1 MTSFKDSIMKFNS
14 STIGSPL
21 GDLLAATDQQEVL
34 RALEFSNHKSHMLR
48 TLRAHYGAVELVEQ
62 APPHHL
68 SAALERYFGGELAAL
83 NEITTTAPGSDLQQK
98 VWSALRAIPAGQ
110 TTSYGELA
118 RALGY
123 DDPRMAIEVGTANG
137 ANPIAIV
144 VPCHRVIAKNG
155 DLKGYAWGVHRKR
168 WLLEHEGA
176 LPAQP
181 TPASDGEARLPGF

>member
-1 MTSFKDSIMKFNS
+1 MKFNL
-14 STIGSPL
+14 STISSPL
-21 GDLLAATDQQEVL
+21 GDLLAVTDQQEVL
-34 RALEFSNHKSHMLR
+34 RALEFGDHKSHMLR
-48 TLRAHYGAVELVEQ
+48 TLREHYGTVELVDKA
-62 APPHHL
+62 APHQL
-68 SAALERYFGGELAAL
+68 VAALERYFEGELTAL
-83 NEITTTAPGSDLQQK
+83 SGIITTAPGSDLQEK
-98 VWSALRAIPAGQ
+98 VWLALRTIPGGQ

-123 DDPRMAIEVGTANG
+123 DDPRMAIEVGAANG

-168 WLLEHEGA
+168 WLLEHEGSI
-176 LPAQP
+176 PTQP